1 MMKMGFGYA
10 FQAFVLVLSVAMA
23 AEARSI
29 VVGGSE
35 NWRPG
40 FNYTD
45 WALKN
50 SPFYIND
57 TLVFKYEAPHNV
69 YLLPNLWSFIKCDFK
84 DAKLIASA
92 EDGGGDGIKVDLT
105 ATRLYYFASSD
116 SDDCSAGMMKF
127 FAVPLPRLQG

>member
-1 MMKMGFGYA
+1 MMKVGFSHA
-10 FQAFVLVLSVAMA
+10 FPAFVLVLSAVMA

-45 WALKN
+45 WSLKN

-84 DAKLIASA
+84 DAKLIASTK
-92 EDGGGDGIKVDLT
+92 DGGGDGVEVNLSGM
-105 ATRLYYFASSD
+105 RLYYFASSD
-116 SDDCSAGMMKF
+116 GDDCSTGMMKF
-127 FAVPLPRLQG
+127 FAVPIYHLRG